1 VDVRGTESA
10 TPELANCMSAPAAD
24 FQTVLDRFER
34 PLLAFAR
41 HQGAD
46 DETARDA
53 VQETFLRFIRKS
65 PSGDLESLAPWLFT
79 VCRNCLSDFHRKSSR
94 LVAMDTETSLAA
106 APDETAAPDAALAS
120 KDDAGL
126 LRMLVGG
133 LPDRE
138 RELIRLK
145 FESGLSYKDIAA
157 VTGLSVSNVGYLLHH
172 AVQTLRGQFHATV

>member
-1 VDVRGTESA
+1 
-10 TPELANCMSAPAAD
+10 
-24 FQTVLDRFER
+24 
-34 PLLAFAR
+34 
-41 HQGAD
+41 
-46 DETARDA
+46 
-53 VQETFLRFIRKS
+53 
-65 PSGDLESLAPWLFT
+65 
-79 VCRNCLSDFHRKSSR
+79 
-94 LVAMDTETSLAA
+94 MDTETSLAA

-126 LRMLVGG
+126 LRTLVGG